1 MDAKQISKQIL
12 DFNKMAFEKSFSAML
27 IMQDQAEKAFNMG
40 LEQNTWFPEEGKKA
54 IEKLV
59 NTYKESREDF
69 KCKVEDGYEKAAG
82 YLS

>member
-69 KCKVEDGYEKAAG
+69 KCKFEDGYEKAAG